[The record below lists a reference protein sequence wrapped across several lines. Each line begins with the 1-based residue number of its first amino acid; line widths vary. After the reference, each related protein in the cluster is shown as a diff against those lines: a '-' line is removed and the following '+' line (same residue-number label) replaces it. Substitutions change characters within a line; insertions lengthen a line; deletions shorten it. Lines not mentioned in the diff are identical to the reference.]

1 MDPDS
6 IMFGVIIIVLAAVFS
21 AIFKAFSEAFSRL
34 DDTVIDEMAD
44 VDQKKAKALEKIDA
58 FKTKYSQKAR
68 TIATIFDAVI
78 AAVCFLNFTTAF
90 YLAFVPVVF
99 PDAKVAVA
107 MGYLAI
113 VCAAAILLFIWLC
126 VIRPIAMILG
136 RKNPERF
143 CASGLWFYRLV
154 SAILFPF
161 TFLFD
166 LPAKLFTRLFGVEF
180 NEIDSSATEKEIRQ
194 MVDEGVIEDVQKEMI
209 NNVFEFDDRTVDEVM
224 THRRD
229 IVGIDLEEATLE
241 NITSIAIETGYS
253 RLPLYKNDIDN
264 IIGVIY
270 VKDLLKFTSCSGDFD
285 AEGTMR
291 SPLYVPESIH
301 CRDLFKQFK
310 DKKMQM
316 AVVVDEYGGTS
327 GIVTMEDIVESIVG
341 NIQDEYDDEEEEISQ
356 ISENVY
362 RFDGSVSIDEVSKL
376 LDVEIEEDEYDTLG
390 GFLTHLLG
398 RIPEEDEKPEI
409 VYKNATFNVILVEDK
424 RIATVDAK
432 VEPIIEDEE

>member
-68 TIATIFDAVI
+68 TIATIFDVVI

-90 YLAFVPVVF
+90 YLAFVPVVL

-113 VCAAAILLFIWLC
+113 VCAAAILLFVWLC
-126 VIRPIAMILG
+126 VIRPIAMVLG

-143 CASGLWFYRLV
+143 CVSGLWFYRLV
-154 SAILFPF
+154 SAILTPL

-166 LPAKLFTRLFGVEF
+166 LPAKLFTKLFGVEF
-180 NEIDSSATEKEIRQ
+180 NEVDTSATEKEIRQ

-229 IVGIDLEEATLE
+229 IVGIELEEANLE
-241 NITSIAIETGYS
+241 NIISIAIETGYS

-264 IIGVIY
+264 IIGVVY

>member
-6 IMFGVIIIVLAAVFS
+6 IMFGVIIIVLAAVFA
-21 AIFKAFSEAFSRL
+21 AIFKAFSEAFARL
-34 DDTVIDEMAD
+34 DDAVIEEMAD
-44 VDQKKAKALEKIDA
+44 VDAKKAKTLEKISES
-58 FKTKYSQKAR
+58 KSKYSQKAR
-68 TIATIFDAVI
+68 TVATVFDAVI
-78 AAVCFLNFTTAF
+78 AALCLFLSIKLLL
-90 YLAFVPVVF
+90 LA
-99 PDAKVAVA
+99 DA
-107 MGYLAI
+107 LI
-113 VCAAAILLFIWLC
+113 LVCASAILLFVWLC
-126 VIRPIAMILG
+126 VVRPIAMVLG

-143 CASGLWFYRLV
+143 CISGLWFYRLI
-154 SAILFPF
+154 SAILFPL
-161 TFLFD
+161 TFIFD
-166 LPAKLFTRLFGVEF
+166 LPAKLFTKLFKVEF
-180 NEIDSSATEKEIRQ
+180 NEVDASATEKEIRQ

-209 NNVFEFDDRTVDEVM
+209 NNVFEFDDRSVDEVM

-229 IVGIDLEEATLE
+229 IVGIDIEEATLE
-241 NITSIAIETGYS
+241 NIIATAIETGYS
-253 RLPLYKNDIDN
+253 RLPLYKDDIDS

-270 VKDLLKFTSCSGDFD
+270 VKDLLKFTSCTGGFN
-285 AEGTMR
+285 AEETMR

-310 DKKMQM
+310 DNKMQM

-362 RFDGSVSIDEVSKL
+362 RFDGSVSIDEVSRL
-376 LDVEIEEDEYDTLG
+376 LDIEIEEDEYDTLG
-390 GFLTHLLG
+390 GFLTHILG
-398 RIPEEDEKPEI
+398 RIPDEDEKPEI

-432 VEPIIEDEE
+432 VEPVVESED

>member
-6 IMFGVIIIVLAAVFS
+6 IMFGVIIIVLAAVLS
-21 AIFKAFSEAFSRL
+21 AIFKAFAEAFARL
-34 DDTVIDEMAD
+34 DDTAIEEMAD
-44 VDQKKAKALEKIDA
+44 VDAKKAKALEKIDSSKNLFA
-58 FKTKYSQKAR
+58 QKAKSVS
-68 TIATIFDAVI
+68 AVFDAVFAVVACPI
-78 AAVCFLNFTTAF
+78 FYGAFKALFSPFSAALNFVLTLALTA
-90 YLAFVPVVF
+90 VV
-99 PDAKVAVA
+99 
-107 MGYLAI
+107 
-113 VCAAAILLFIWLC
+113 ILFAWLC
-126 VIRPIAMILG
+126 VIRPIAMVLG

-143 CASGLWFYRLV
+143 CVSGLWFYRLISV
-154 SAILFPF
+154 ILTPL

-180 NEIDSSATEKEIRQ
+180 NEVDTSATEKEIRQ

-209 NNVFEFDDRTVDEVM
+209 NNVFEFDDRTADEVM

-241 NITSIAIETGYS
+241 NIISIAIETGYS
-253 RLPLYKNDIDN
+253 RLPLYKEDIDS

-270 VKDLLKFTSCSGDFD
+270 VKDLLKFTSCSGEFD
-285 AEGTMR
+285 AESTMR

-310 DKKMQM
+310 DNKMQM

-327 GIVTMEDIVESIVG
+327 GIVTMEDIIESIVG

-362 RFDGSVSIDEVSKL
+362 RFDGSVSIDEVAKL
-376 LDVEIEEDEYDTLG
+376 LGIEIEEDEYDTLG

-398 RIPEEDEKPEI
+398 RIPEEDEQPEI
-409 VYKNATFNVILVEDK
+409 IYKNATFNVILVEDK

-432 VEPIIEDEE
+432 VEPIVEDEE

>member
-6 IMFGVIIIVLAAVFS
+6 IMFGVIIILLAAVFS
-21 AIFKAFSEAFSRL
+21 AVFKAFSEAFARL
-34 DDTVIDEMAD
+34 DNTVIEEIAD
-44 VDQKKAKALEKIDA
+44 INPKKAKILEKIDK
-58 FKTKYSQKAR
+58 FKTKYSQRAKTVA
-68 TIATIFDAVI
+68 AIFDAVI
-78 AAVCFLNFTTAF
+78 AAVCFVHIYPSIAAAF
-90 YLAFVPVVF
+90 YKISLKLYFIVFAFLCVLVF
-99 PDAKVAVA
+99 
-107 MGYLAI
+107 
-113 VCAAAILLFIWLC
+113 LLFIWLC
-126 VIRPIAMILG
+126 IIRPIAMILG
-136 RKNPERF
+136 RKNPEKF

-154 SAILFPF
+154 SVILTPL

-166 LPAKLFTRLFGVEF
+166 LPAKLFTRLFKVEF
-180 NEIDSSATEKEIRQ
+180 NESDTSATEKEIRQ

-209 NNVFEFDDRTVDEVM
+209 NNVFEFDDRAVDEVM

-229 IVGIDLEEATLE
+229 IVGIDSEEASLE
-241 NITSIAIETGYS
+241 NIISIALETGYS
-253 RLPLYKNDIDN
+253 RLPLYKDDIDS

-270 VKDLLKFTSCSGDFD
+270 VKDLLKFTSCGGGFN
-285 AEGTMR
+285 AEEIMR

-362 RFDGSVSIDEVSKL
+362 RFDGSVSIDEVSRL
-376 LDVEIEEDEYDTLG
+376 LGIEIEEDEYDTLG
-390 GFLTHLLG
+390 GFLTSLLG

-409 VYKNATFNVILVEDK
+409 QYKNATFNVVLVEDK

-432 VEPIIEDEE
+432 VEPQIEDEE

>member
-6 IMFGVIIIVLAAVFS
+6 IMFGVIIILLAAVFS
-21 AIFKAFSEAFSRL
+21 AVFKAFSEAFSRL
-34 DDTVIDEMAD
+34 DDAVIEEMAD

-68 TIATIFDAVI
+68 AIATIFDAVI
-78 AAVCFLNFTTAF
+78 AFICFVSIYPIFAKLF
-90 YLAFVPVVF
+90 YIALPAPHLVLYAGLAALCTMTV
-99 PDAKVAVA
+99 
-107 MGYLAI
+107 
-113 VCAAAILLFIWLC
+113 LLFIWLC
-126 VIRPIAMILG
+126 VIRPVAMVLG

-143 CASGLWFYRLV
+143 CVSGLWFYRLI
-154 SAILFPF
+154 SAILTPL

-180 NEIDSSATEKEIRQ
+180 NEADTSATEKEIRQ

-229 IVGIDLEEATLE
+229 IVGIELEEANLE
-241 NITSIAIETGYS
+241 NIISIAIETGYS
-253 RLPLYKNDIDN
+253 RLPLYKDDIDN

-356 ISENVY
+356 LSENVY
-362 RFDGSVSIDEVSKL
+362 RFDGSVSVDEVAKL
-376 LDVEIEEDEYDTLG
+376 LDIEIEEDEYDTLG

-409 VYKNATFNVILVEDK
+409 TYKNATFNVILVEDK

-432 VEPIIEDEE
+432 VEPIIEEEE

>member
-6 IMFGVIIIVLAAVFS
+6 IMFGVIIIVLAAVLS
-21 AIFKAFSEAFSRL
+21 AIFKAFAEAFVNL
-34 DDTVIDEMAD
+34 DDTIIEEMAD
-44 VDQKKAKALEKIDA
+44 VDAKKAKALEKIDA
-58 FKTKYSQKAR
+58 SKNVFSRKAK
-68 TIATIFDAVI
+68 TIATIFDAVFVVVAWPI
-78 AAVCFLNFTTAF
+78 FYGIFKHLFSSLSAILNFVLALSLTA
-90 YLAFVPVVF
+90 VVF
-99 PDAKVAVA
+99 IFV
-107 MGYLAI
+107 
-113 VCAAAILLFIWLC
+113 WLC
-126 VIRPIAMILG
+126 VIRPIAVVLG

-143 CASGLWFYRLV
+143 CISGLWFYKLV
-154 SAILFPF
+154 SGILFPI

-166 LPAKLFTRLFGVEF
+166 LPAKLVTKMFGVEF
-180 NEIDSSATEKEIRQ
+180 NETDNSATEKEIRL

-209 NNVFEFDDRTVDEVM
+209 NNVFEFDDRAVDEVM

-241 NITSIAIETGYS
+241 NIISIAIETGYS
-253 RLPLYKNDIDN
+253 RLPLYKDDIDS

-270 VKDLLKFTSCSGDFD
+270 VKDLLKFTTSQEGFD
-285 AEGTMR
+285 AESIMR

-310 DKKMQM
+310 DKKVQM

-362 RFDGSVSIDEVSKL
+362 RFDGSVSIDEVAKL
-376 LDVEIEEDEYDTLG
+376 LDIEIEEDEYDTLG

-409 VYKNATFNVILVEDK
+409 IYKNATFNVVLVEDK

>member
-6 IMFGVIIIVLAAVFS
+6 IMFGVIIIVLAAIFS
-21 AIFKAFSEAFSRL
+21 AIFKAFSEAFARL
-34 DDTVIDEMAD
+34 DDAVIEEMAD
-44 VDQKKAKALEKIDA
+44 VDAKKAKTLEKISES
-58 FKTKYSQKAR
+58 KSKYSQKAR
-68 TIATIFDAVI
+68 TVATIFDAVI
-78 AAVCFLNFTTAF
+78 AGVCFLNIVTNFS
-90 YLAFVPVVF
+90 LAFIP
-99 PDAKVAVA
+99 KVLPKAETIVT
-107 MGYLAI
+107 MTYLAI
-113 VCAAAILLFIWLC
+113 ACGWLILLFVWLC
-126 VIRPIAMILG
+126 VVRPIAMILG

-143 CASGLWFYRLV
+143 CISGLWFYRLV
-154 SAILFPF
+154 SATLFPL
-161 TFLFD
+161 TALFD
-166 LPAKLFTRLFGVEF
+166 LPAKLFTKLFKVEF
-180 NEIDSSATEKEIRQ
+180 NEVDASATEKEIRQ

-209 NNVFEFDDRTVDEVM
+209 NNVFEFDDRTADEVM

-253 RLPLYKNDIDN
+253 RLPLYKDDIDN

-270 VKDLLKFTSCSGDFD
+270 VKDLLKFTSCTDGFN
-285 AEGTMR
+285 AEETMR

-376 LDVEIEEDEYDTLG
+376 LDIEIEEDEYDTLG
-390 GFLTHLLG
+390 GFLTHILG

-409 VYKNATFNVILVEDK
+409 VYKNATFNVVLVEDK

-432 VEPIIEDEE
+432 VEPIVESED

>member
-6 IMFGVIIIVLAAVFS
+6 IMFGVIIILLAAVFS
-21 AIFKAFSEAFSRL
+21 AVFKAFSEAFARL

-44 VDQKKAKALEKIDA
+44 VDAKKAKALEKIDA

-78 AAVCFLNFTTAF
+78 AAVCLLFFSVLFFNLFF
-90 YLAFVPVVF
+90 PLISNIYVSVV
-99 PDAKVAVA
+99 
-107 MGYLAI
+107 LSI
-113 VCAAAILLFIWLC
+113 ICAAVVLLFVWLC
-126 VIRPIAMILG
+126 VIRPIAMVLG
-136 RKNPERF
+136 RKSPERF

-180 NEIDSSATEKEIRQ
+180 NEADTSATEKEIRQ

-229 IVGIDLEEATLE
+229 IVGIDLEESALE
-241 NITSIAIETGYS
+241 NIISIAIETGYS
-253 RLPLYKNDIDN
+253 RLPLYKDDIDN

-270 VKDLLKFTSCSGDFD
+270 VKDLLQFTSCTGDFD
-285 AEGTMR
+285 AEKTMR

-362 RFDGSVSIDEVSKL
+362 RFDGSVSIDEVAKL
-376 LDVEIEEDEYDTLG
+376 LDIEIEEDEYDTLG

-409 VYKNATFNVILVEDK
+409 TYKNATFNVILVEDK

-432 VEPIIEDEE
+432 VEPIVEEEE

>member
-1 MDPDS
+1 MTLALTAV
-6 IMFGVIIIVLAAVFS
+6 VI
-21 AIFKAFSEAFSRL
+21 
-34 DDTVIDEMAD
+34 
-44 VDQKKAKALEKIDA
+44 
-58 FKTKYSQKAR
+58 
-68 TIATIFDAVI
+68 
-78 AAVCFLNFTTAF
+78 
-90 YLAFVPVVF
+90 
-99 PDAKVAVA
+99 
-107 MGYLAI
+107 
-113 VCAAAILLFIWLC
+113 LFAWLC
-126 VIRPIAMILG
+126 VIRPIAMVLG

-143 CASGLWFYRLV
+143 CVSGLWFYRLISV
-154 SAILFPF
+154 ILTPL

-180 NEIDSSATEKEIRQ
+180 NEVDTSATEKEIRQ

-209 NNVFEFDDRTVDEVM
+209 NNVFEFDDRTADEVM

-241 NITSIAIETGYS
+241 NIISIAIETGYS
-253 RLPLYKNDIDN
+253 RLPLYKEDIDS

-270 VKDLLKFTSCSGDFD
+270 VKDLLKFTSCSGEFD
-285 AEGTMR
+285 AESTMR

-310 DKKMQM
+310 DNKMQM

-327 GIVTMEDIVESIVG
+327 GIVTMEDIIESIVG

-362 RFDGSVSIDEVSKL
+362 RFDGSVSIDEVAKL
-376 LDVEIEEDEYDTLG
+376 LGIEIEEDEYDTLG

-398 RIPEEDEKPEI
+398 RIPEEDEQPEI
-409 VYKNATFNVILVEDK
+409 IYKNATFNVILVEDK

-432 VEPIIEDEE
+432 VEPIVEDEE

>member
-6 IMFGVIIIVLAAVFS
+6 TMFGVIIIVLAAVLS
-21 AIFKAFSEAFSRL
+21 AVFKAFAEAFVNL
-34 DDTVIDEMAD
+34 DDTVIEEMAD
-44 VDQKKAKALEKIDA
+44 VDAKRAKALEKIDA
-58 FKTKYSQKAR
+58 SKNLFSQRAKSVSA
-68 TIATIFDAVI
+68 IFDAVF
-78 AAVCFLNFTTAF
+78 AVVAWPIFYGIFKSLFSSLSATLNFV
-90 YLAFVPVVF
+90 LALSLT
-99 PDAKVAVA
+99 AVA
-107 MGYLAI
+107 
-113 VCAAAILLFIWLC
+113 ILFVWLC
-126 VIRPIAMILG
+126 VIRPVAVVLG
-136 RKNPERF
+136 RKNPEQF
-143 CASGLWFYRLV
+143 CISGLWFYKLV
-154 SAILFPF
+154 YAFFFPL
-161 TFLFD
+161 TFIFD
-166 LPAKLFTRLFGVEF
+166 VPAKLLTKAFGVS
-180 NEIDSSATEKEIRQ
+180 ITDTDSSATEKEIRL

-209 NNVFEFDDRTVDEVM
+209 NNVFEFDDRAVDEVM

-241 NITSIAIETGYS
+241 NIISIAIETGYS
-253 RLPLYKNDIDN
+253 RLPLYKEDIDS

-270 VKDLLKFTSCSGDFD
+270 VKDLLNFMTSKEGFN
-285 AEGTMR
+285 AESTMR

-310 DKKMQM
+310 DKKVQM

-362 RFDGSVSIDEVSKL
+362 RFDGSVSIAEVAKL
-376 LDVEIEEDEYDTLG
+376 LDIEIEEDEYDTLG

-409 VYKNATFNVILVEDK
+409 IYKNATFNVVLVEDK

>member
-21 AIFKAFSEAFSRL
+21 ALFKAFSEAFSRL
-34 DDTVIDEMAD
+34 DDVVIEEMAD
-44 VDQKKAKALEKIDA
+44 VDAKKAKTLEKISES
-58 FKTKYSQKAR
+58 KSKYSQKAR
-68 TIATIFDAVI
+68 TVATIFDVLI
-78 AAVCFLNFTTAF
+78 AAVCFVHYYPIFASAF
-90 YLAFVPVVF
+90 YKMSGKLSSIILA
-99 PDAKVAVA
+99 
-107 MGYLAI
+107 L
-113 VCAAAILLFIWLC
+113 VCMAAILLFVWLC
-126 VIRPIAMILG
+126 LIRPFAMVLG

-154 SAILFPF
+154 SGILFPI
-161 TFLFD
+161 TALFD
-166 LPAKLFTRLFGVEF
+166 LPAKLFTKIFGVEF
-180 NEIDSSATEKEIRQ
+180 NEVDTSATEKEIRQ

-209 NNVFEFDDRTVDEVM
+209 NNVFEFDDRTADEVM

-253 RLPLYKNDIDN
+253 RLPLYKDDIDN

-270 VKDLLKFTSCSGDFD
+270 VKDLLKFTSCTGGFN
-285 AEGTMR
+285 AEETMR

-362 RFDGSVSIDEVSKL
+362 RFDGSVSIDEVAKL
-376 LDVEIEEDEYDTLG
+376 LDIEIEEDEYDTLG
-390 GFLTHLLG
+390 GFLTHILG

-432 VEPIIEDEE
+432 VEPIVESEE

>member
-6 IMFGVIIIVLAAVFS
+6 IMFGVIIIVLAAVLS
-21 AIFKAFSEAFSRL
+21 AIFKAFAEAFARL
-34 DDTVIDEMAD
+34 DDTAIEEMAD
-44 VDQKKAKALEKIDA
+44 VDAKKAKALEKIDA

-78 AAVCFLNFTTAF
+78 AVVSCIYVLAVFVLLFLFLIEDENS
-90 YLAFVPVVF
+90 LFVPILSFTCTAVV
-99 PDAKVAVA
+99 
-107 MGYLAI
+107 
-113 VCAAAILLFIWLC
+113 ILFVWLC
-126 VIRPIAMILG
+126 VIRPVAMVLG
-136 RKNPERF
+136 RKNPEKF
-143 CASGLWFYRLV
+143 CVSGLWFYKLV
-154 SAILFPF
+154 STILFPL
-161 TFLFD
+161 TFIFD
-166 LPAKLFTRLFGVEF
+166 LPAKLFTKLFGVEF
-180 NEIDSSATEKEIRQ
+180 NEVDTSATEKEIRQ

-209 NNVFEFDDRTVDEVM
+209 NNVFEFDDRTADEVM

-229 IVGIDLEEATLE
+229 IVGIDLEEASLE
-241 NITSIAIETGYS
+241 NIISIAIETGYS
-253 RLPLYKNDIDN
+253 RLPLYKEDIDS
-264 IIGVIY
+264 IIGIIY
-270 VKDLLKFTSCSGDFD
+270 VKDLLKFTTSQENFD
-285 AEGTMR
+285 AESIMR

-310 DKKMQM
+310 DKKVQM

-341 NIQDEYDDEEEEISQ
+341 NIQDEYDDEEEEISL

-362 RFDGSVSIDEVSKL
+362 RFDGSVSIDEVAKL
-376 LDVEIEEDEYDTLG
+376 LGIEIEEDEYDTLG

-409 VYKNATFNVILVEDK
+409 IYKNATFNVVLIEDK

>member
-6 IMFGVIIIVLAAVFS
+6 IVLSVIFVLAVVLS
-21 AIFKAFSEAFSRL
+21 AIFKAFSEAFVNL
-34 DDTVIDEMAD
+34 DDTVIEEMAD
-44 VDQKKAKALEKIDA
+44 VDAKKAKALEKIDA
-58 FKTKYSQKAR
+58 SKNIFSQKAK
-68 TIATIFDAVI
+68 TIAVIFDVVGVTVYFAYAPAVFLVWLLPFFNELTIVWYII
-78 AAVCFLNFTTAF
+78 AT
-90 YLAFVPVVF
+90 
-99 PDAKVAVA
+99 
-107 MGYLAI
+107 
-113 VCAAAILLFIWLC
+113 VCAAIVLLFIWLC
-126 VIRPIAMILG
+126 VIRPIAIVMG
-136 RKNPERF
+136 RKNPEKF
-143 CASGLWFYRLV
+143 CVSGLWFYRLV
-154 SAILFPF
+154 SAVLFPI

-166 LPAKLFTRLFGVEF
+166 LPAKLLTKAFGVSLT
-180 NEIDSSATEKEIRQ
+180 DTDTSATEKEIRL
-194 MVDEGVIEDVQKEMI
+194 MVDEGVIEDTQKEMI
-209 NNVFEFDDRTVDEVM
+209 NNVFEFDDRSVDEVM

-229 IVGIDLEEATLE
+229 IVGIDIEEATLE
-241 NITSIAIETGYS
+241 NIISIAIETGYS
-253 RLPLYKNDIDN
+253 RLPLYKEDIDN

-270 VKDLLKFTSCSGDFD
+270 VKDLLKFTTSQEEFD
-285 AEGTMR
+285 AESTMR

-362 RFDGSVSIDEVSKL
+362 RFDGSVSIDEVAKL
-376 LDVEIEEDEYDTLG
+376 LDIEIEEDEYDTLG

-409 VYKNATFNVILVEDK
+409 IYKNATFNVVLVEDK

>member
-6 IMFGVIIIVLAAVFS
+6 IMFGVIIILLAAVFS
-21 AIFKAFSEAFSRL
+21 AVFKAFSEAFARL
-34 DDTVIDEMAD
+34 DDTVLDEMED
-44 VDQKKAKALEKIDA
+44 VDQKKAKALEKINA

-78 AAVCFLNFTTAF
+78 AVVSCIYVLAVFVLLFLFLIEDENS
-90 YLAFVPVVF
+90 LFVPILSYTCTAVV
-99 PDAKVAVA
+99 
-107 MGYLAI
+107 
-113 VCAAAILLFIWLC
+113 LLFVWLC
-126 VIRPIAMILG
+126 VIRPIAMVLG

-143 CASGLWFYRLV
+143 CVSGLWFYRLV

-180 NEIDSSATEKEIRQ
+180 NEADTSATEKEIRQ

-229 IVGIDLEEATLE
+229 IVGIDLEESALE
-241 NITSIAIETGYS
+241 NIISIAIETGYS
-253 RLPLYKNDIDN
+253 RLPLYKDDIDN

-270 VKDLLKFTSCSGDFD
+270 VKDLLQFASCTGDFD
-285 AEGTMR
+285 AEKTMR

-362 RFDGSVSIDEVSKL
+362 RFDGSVSVDEVAKL
-376 LDVEIEEDEYDTLG
+376 LDIEIEEDEYDTLG

-409 VYKNATFNVILVEDK
+409 TYKNATFNVILVEDK

-432 VEPIIEDEE
+432 VEPIIEEEE

>member
-6 IMFGVIIIVLAAVFS
+6 IMFGVIIILLAAVFS
-21 AIFKAFSEAFSRL
+21 AVFKAFSEAFARL
-34 DDTVIDEMAD
+34 DDTVIEEIAD
-44 VDQKKAKALEKIDA
+44 INPKKAKILEKIDK
-58 FKTKYSQKAR
+58 FKTKYSQRAK
-68 TIATIFDAVI
+68 TVATIFDAVI
-78 AAVCFLNFTTAF
+78 AAVCFVHIYPSIAAAF
-90 YLAFVPVVF
+90 YKISHNLYFIVFAFLCVLVF
-99 PDAKVAVA
+99 
-107 MGYLAI
+107 
-113 VCAAAILLFIWLC
+113 LLFIWLC
-126 VIRPIAMILG
+126 IIRPFAMILG
-136 RKNPERF
+136 RKNPEKL

-154 SAILFPF
+154 SVILTPL

-166 LPAKLFTRLFGVEF
+166 LPAKLFTKLFGVEF
-180 NEIDSSATEKEIRQ
+180 NEVDTSATEKEIRQ

-209 NNVFEFDDRTVDEVM
+209 NNVFEFDDRAVDEVM

-229 IVGIDLEEATLE
+229 IVGIDSEEASLE
-241 NITSIAIETGYS
+241 NIISIALETGYS
-253 RLPLYKNDIDN
+253 RLPLYKDDIDS

-270 VKDLLKFTSCSGDFD
+270 VKDLLKFTSCGGGFN
-285 AEGTMR
+285 AEEIMR

-362 RFDGSVSIDEVSKL
+362 RFDGSVSIDEVSRL
-376 LDVEIEEDEYDTLG
+376 LGIEIEEDEYDTLG
-390 GFLTHLLG
+390 GFLTSLLG

-409 VYKNATFNVILVEDK
+409 QYKNATFNVVLVEDK

-432 VEPIIEDEE
+432 VEPQIEDEE

>member
-6 IMFGVIIIVLAAVFS
+6 TMFGVIIIVLAAVLS
-21 AIFKAFSEAFSRL
+21 AIFKAFAEAFVNL
-34 DDTVIDEMAD
+34 DDTVIEEMAD

-58 FKTKYSQKAR
+58 SKNLFAQKAKSVS
-68 TIATIFDAVI
+68 AIFDAVFAVVAYPI
-78 AAVCFLNFTTAF
+78 FYSLFNPLFSGLSAANFILVLVLTAVVI
-90 YLAFVPVVF
+90 LFV
-99 PDAKVAVA
+99 
-107 MGYLAI
+107 
-113 VCAAAILLFIWLC
+113 WLC
-126 VIRPIAMILG
+126 VIRPFATVLG

-143 CASGLWFYRLV
+143 CVSGLWFYKFV
-154 SAILFPF
+154 SAILFPL
-161 TFLFD
+161 TFIFD
-166 LPAKLFTRLFGVEF
+166 LPAKLLTKAFGVSLT
-180 NEIDSSATEKEIRQ
+180 DTDTSATEKEIRL
-194 MVDEGVIEDVQKEMI
+194 MVDESVIEDVQKEII
-209 NNVFEFDDRTVDEVM
+209 NNVFEFDDRAVDEVM

-241 NITSIAIETGYS
+241 NIISIAIETGYS
-253 RLPLYKNDIDN
+253 RIPLYKEDIDS
-264 IIGVIY
+264 ILGVIY
-270 VKDLLKFTSCSGDFD
+270 VKDLLKFTTSQEGFD
-285 AEGTMR
+285 AESTMR

-310 DKKMQM
+310 EKKVQM

-362 RFDGSVSIDEVSKL
+362 RFDGSVSVDEVARL
-376 LDVEIEEDEYDTLG
+376 LDIEIEEDEYDTLG

-398 RIPEEDEKPEI
+398 RIPEEDENPEI
-409 VYKNATFNVILVEDK
+409 IYKNATFNIILVEDK

-432 VEPIIEDEE
+432 VEPITEEEE

>member
-6 IMFGVIIIVLAAVFS
+6 IMFGVIIILLAAVFS
-21 AIFKAFSEAFSRL
+21 AIFKAFSEAFARL
-34 DDTVIDEMAD
+34 DDTVIEEMAD
-44 VDQKKAKALEKIDA
+44 VDVKKAKAIEKISA
-58 FKTKYSQKAR
+58 SKSKYSQRAK
-68 TIATIFDAVI
+68 TIATIFDAVVEFICFISIYPIFAKLFYI
-78 AAVCFLNFTTAF
+78 ALPAPHLVLYAG
-90 YLAFVPVVF
+90 LAALCTLTV
-99 PDAKVAVA
+99 
-107 MGYLAI
+107 
-113 VCAAAILLFIWLC
+113 LLFIWLC
-126 VIRPIAMILG
+126 VIRPVAMILG

-180 NEIDSSATEKEIRQ
+180 NEADTSATEKEIRQ

-229 IVGIDLEEATLE
+229 IVGIDLEEATLK
-241 NITSIAIETGYS
+241 NIISIAIETGYS
-253 RLPLYKNDIDN
+253 RLPLYKDDIDN

-362 RFDGSVSIDEVSKL
+362 RFDGSVSVDEVAKL
-376 LDVEIEEDEYDTLG
+376 LDIEIEEDEYDTLG

-409 VYKNATFNVILVEDK
+409 TYKNATFNVILVEDK

-432 VEPIIEDEE
+432 VEPIIEEEE